1 MENVQ
6 CRAPVRPVRDL
17 PEFVPPA
24 RKRSEF
30 VQEIFDHTAS
40 HYDTLSAALSFGT
53 CRAYR
58 RMALRRAG
66 LRPGMKLLDVAT
78 GTGLVARAALQLG
91 LRPEDVIGV
100 DPSRGMLE
108 QNQRRQPIPLVQGFG
123 EALPF
128 ADETFD
134 FISMGYALR
143 HVEDL
148 VDLFQEYRRVLKKGG
163 CILVLEI
170 TRPASRLGTSLGRF
184 YMCKVLPI
192 FTRIFTR
199 TPETGKLLQFY
210 WTTIEECVP
219 PATILQALEASGLK
233 EVKRRTTGSLLSDY
247 MACRLD

>member
-6 CRAPVRPVRDL
+6 CRTPVRPVRDL
-17 PEFVPPA
+17 PEFVPAA

-53 CRAYR
+53 CKAYR

-66 LRPGMKLLDVAT
+66 LQPGMKMLDVAT

-91 LRPEDVIGV
+91 LAPQDIVGV

-108 QNQRRQPIPLVQGFG
+108 QNRRGQPIPLVQGFG

-128 ADETFD
+128 ADESFD

-148 VDLFQEYRRVLKKGG
+148 VDLFSEYRRVLKKGG
-163 CILVLEI
+163 RVLILEI
-170 TRPASRLGTSLGRF
+170 TRPASRLGTNIGRF
-184 YMCKVLPI
+184 YMCRILPAL
-192 FTRIFTR
+192 TRLFTR
-199 TPETGKLLQFY
+199 TNETGTLLRFY

-219 PATILQALEASGLK
+219 PATILGALEASGLK
-233 EVKRRTTGSLLSDY
+233 EVQRRTTGSLLSDY
-247 MACRLD
+247 MARRMD